1 MGSERSPKVSHYN
14 NKMSHNYKL
23 QIFLTLSIA
32 YIAVSCMF
40 GTGCAPRKE
49 AKDPLRAVASIYVK
63 GTGDQDV
70 KIGGGLLLGSENAG
84 TSKIVFLTARHVVTA
99 NWNYLDS
106 LRIHYRT
113 KSATAM
119 IELSPTEDRWMTVSE
134 LPGTDCAWILLNQ
147 DEIQIGGS
155 DLTFLDIEDFANSS
169 VTQLISKADIAMH
182 DDVTTNDCHLIQVE
196 KMTVPTPECR
206 FLREETMPL
215 CIVDLF
221 TPKGFSG
228 SPAFLK
234 TTEGRYEFIGN
245 TVYSNDGLNQTAFLP
260 VTMYNTSV
268 YDYFK
273 TGVGVRLVDCPKLW

>member
-1 MGSERSPKVSHYN
+1 
-14 NKMSHNYKL
+14 MSGNYKL
-23 QIFLTLSIA
+23 QIILTLSIA
-32 YIAVSCMF
+32 SIALCCML
-40 GTGCAPRKE
+40 GTGCVAKKE
-49 AKDPLRAVASIYVK
+49 PKDPLQAAASLYVK
-63 GTGDQDV
+63 GMNDQDV
-70 KIGGGLLLGSENAG
+70 KVGGGILLGGEYGGN
-84 TSKIVFLTARHVVTA
+84 TQILFLTARHVVTA
-99 NWNYLDS
+99 NWNYLKS

-134 LPGTDCAWILLNQ
+134 QPGTDCAWILLNQ
-147 DEIQIGGS
+147 DEIPIGGS

-169 VTQLISKADIAMH
+169 VTQLTYKADIAMH
-182 DDVTTNDCHLIQVE
+182 DDVTTNDCYLIKVE

-215 CIVDLF
+215 CIVDMF

-234 TTEGRYEFIGN
+234 TMEGHYEFIGN

-260 VTMYNTSV
+260 ITMYNTSV

-273 TGVGVRLVDCPKLW
+273 TGVGVRLVDCPNLW